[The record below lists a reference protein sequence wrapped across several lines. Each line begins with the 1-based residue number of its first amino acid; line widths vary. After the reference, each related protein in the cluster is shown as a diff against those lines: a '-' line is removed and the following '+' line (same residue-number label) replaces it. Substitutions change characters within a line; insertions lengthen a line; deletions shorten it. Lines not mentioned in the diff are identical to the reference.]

1 MAKKGRNT
9 TMLGLPRDA
18 AASAPGDMNAEST
31 HTGDETGGALRTFFE
46 DFNTHCL
53 PWIAVAGVVAVI
65 LWQQHTT
72 MELIERINARYL
84 RQLATVMESLE
95 RVNVTLETKGY
106 TLAPLRTDQAPR

>member
-9 TMLGLPRDA
+9 AMLGLPRDA

-84 RQLATVMESLE
+84 R
-95 RVNVTLETKGY
+95 
-106 TLAPLRTDQAPR
+106 